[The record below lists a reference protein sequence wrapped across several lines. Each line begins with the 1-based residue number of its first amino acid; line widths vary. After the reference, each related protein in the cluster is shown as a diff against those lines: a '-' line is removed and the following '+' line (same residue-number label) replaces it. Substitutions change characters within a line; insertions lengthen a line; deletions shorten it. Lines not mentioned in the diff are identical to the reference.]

1 MFIKTVT
8 PSTAIHQHKNKSGIK
23 VQLKL
28 NVTMKLFKITLLVLI
43 SLIILGCGAYSFTG
57 ASIPASTKTFQV
69 NYFQN
74 NAILVEP
81 GLDRQFTLALQDLLL
96 NQTNL
101 ELVTSNGD
109 LVYEGEITEY
119 RISPTTA
126 QADNTAAQNKL
137 TISVN
142 VRFYNKK
149 NEEDNMEQ
157 RFSFFYDYAG
167 DANLVGAQKTTAV
180 EEIFERL
187 TQDIFNATLAKW

>member
-1 MFIKTVT
+1 M
-8 PSTAIHQHKNKSGIK
+8 K
-23 VQLKL
+23 VVKYILCFYVFQI
-28 NVTMKLFKITLLVLI
+28 V
-43 SLIILGCGAYSFTG
+43 LGCGPYSFSG
-57 ASIPASTKTFQV
+57 ISIAPETETFQV

-74 NAILVEP
+74 SAALVDP
-81 GLDRQFTLALQDLLL
+81 GFDRDFTLALQDLIL

-101 ELVTSNGD
+101 TLTTTNGD

-126 QADNTAAQNKL
+126 QANSTAAQNRL
-137 TISVN
+137 TVGVL
-142 VRFYNKK
+142 VRFYDK
-149 NEEDNMEQ
+149 NEPDEEFEQ

-167 DANLVGAQKTTAV
+167 ASLLTGSLKDTAH